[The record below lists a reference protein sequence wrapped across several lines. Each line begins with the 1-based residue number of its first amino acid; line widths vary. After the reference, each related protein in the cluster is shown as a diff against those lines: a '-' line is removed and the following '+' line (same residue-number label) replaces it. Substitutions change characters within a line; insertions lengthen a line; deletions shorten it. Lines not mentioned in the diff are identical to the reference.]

1 MPVERQGIVIGD
13 AVAGGA
19 AVGREGGDGR
29 DNRGH
34 RVDGDA
40 ERRGRSAGV
49 AGDIAGGGAQAVGA
63 VGEGGGGEAPG
74 PAPLAVALPSRLAP
88 S

>member
-1 MPVERQGIVIGD
+1 MV
-13 AVAGGA
+13 GA
-19 AVGREGGDGR
+19 
-29 DNRGH
+29 NRGN

-74 PAPLAVALPSRLAP
+74 PCPVGGGAAEQVGAVIDLHRGIGFRRAGRASGYCHW
-88 S
+88 